1 MKTMIE
7 LFSGSGK
14 MARCFRAE
22 GYETFT
28 IDIDPY
34 LETDLE
40 ADIGTLTIC
49 DLPKKFRNPDVI
61 WAGLDCTYFSQANTH
76 GGGHF
81 DPNGNPK
88 TDRAIEAI
96 DLLVRTL
103 ALIKNLNPKF
113 WFLENP
119 GGNGAIKRIK
129 LMKNYPSVEIYYC
142 QYGAKIMKPT
152 MIYGRFPSAWIPRVV
167 CSCIRHEEGV
177 TNSKRKKLDRSEYPD
192 LLCYDIVKACNN
204 SKVSSWKTLEEY
216 I

>member
-14 MARCFRAE
+14 MAKCFRAE

-34 LETDLE
+34 LDTDLT
-40 ADIGTLTIC
+40 ADIGDMCISEI
-49 DLPKKFRNPDVI
+49 PSKFRNPDVV

-76 GGGHF
+76 NGGHF
-81 DPNGNPK
+81 GPNGHPK
-88 TDRAIEAI
+88 TERAIEAL
-96 DLLVRTL
+96 DLLIKTL
-103 ALIKNLNPKF
+103 DLIEILQPKF

-129 LMKNYPSVEIYYC
+129 IMKNYPSVEIYYC
-142 QYGAKIMKPT
+142 QYGSKIMKPT
-152 MIYGRFPSAWIPRVV
+152 MIYGKFPSAWIPRVV

-204 SKVSSWKTLEEY
+204 STISSWKTLEEY